1 MSYQWDAL
9 LLEAGFLAVF
19 LGTEV
24 VIVKLFRWLL
34 CRLMFLSG
42 AVKLLSGDPAWR
54 HLAALPVHYQ
64 TQPLPTPLAWYFYQL
79 PAWFHRISVG
89 FVFFVEL
96 VVPLFV
102 LAPRRIRLFAG
113 LAITLLQLLIF
124 LTGNYAFFNPLTITL
139 CLFVLDDATL
149 DHALP
154 KRLLARIRSHAH
166 FARGPVWWRTLCG
179 LVAVFVLFVS
189 GFLMVGELSGRHWA
203 PAESVIRA
211 VGPFEIVNSY
221 GLFAVMTTT
230 RPEII
235 IEGSNDGTI
244 WLPYEFRYKPGDLTR
259 APIWVQPHQPRLDW
273 QMWFAALGNYQTDP
287 WILNFLTRLLEGQPE
302 VLNLMRH
309 NPFPGAPPR
318 YVRAM
323 VYDYRFTTLAEKR
336 ASGDWWKRD
345 VKQRYVPPVSL
356 RAP

>member
-1 MSYQWDAL
+1 
-9 LLEAGFLAVF
+9 
-19 LGTEV
+19 
-24 VIVKLFRWLL
+24 
-34 CRLMFLSG
+34 
-42 AVKLLSGDPAWR
+42 
-54 HLAALPVHYQ
+54 
-64 TQPLPTPLAWYFYQL
+64 
-79 PAWFHRISVG
+79 
-89 FVFFVEL
+89 
-96 VVPLFV
+96 
-102 LAPRRIRLFAG
+102 
-113 LAITLLQLLIF
+113 
-124 LTGNYAFFNPLTITL
+124 
-139 CLFVLDDATL
+139 
-149 DHALP
+149 
-154 KRLLARIRSHAH
+154 
-166 FARGPVWWRTLCG
+166 
-179 LVAVFVLFVS
+179 
-189 GFLMVGELSGRHWA
+189 
-203 PAESVIRA
+203 
-211 VGPFEIVNSY
+211 
-221 GLFAVMTTT
+221 MTTT